1 MKIDDTIPAET
12 EKKHLAFY
20 YEIMFIYDIRINQRS
35 YI

>member
-1 MKIDDTIPAET
+1 MKIDDTIRVTPD
-12 EKKHLAFY
+12 KKHLAFY